1 MTFLSWLF
9 AGVAALLALP
19 TAVFFLEIVA
29 ASMLPKRRIVA
40 GGQRP
45 RIAVL
50 IPAHNEAT
58 GLRPTLEDVKAQL
71 RDSDRLLVIA
81 DNCTDETASVAA
93 SSGAETTAR
102 TDQAKIGKGY
112 ALDWG
117 LNYLAADAPDIIIIV
132 DADCRLNPG
141 AIDQLA
147 TVCAELQRP
156 VQSLYLMTASAGS
169 PVNHQV
175 AEFAWRVK
183 NLVRP
188 MGLAALGLPC
198 QLMGSGMAFPWDVIR
213 LANLSTGHIVEDL
226 KLGLELAVAGHAPI
240 FCPSAVVTS
249 IFPNSAEGTN
259 TQRQRWEHGHIG
271 LILTKGPVLL
281 YHAIKRMDA
290 NLLALALD
298 LQVPPLSLLGAM
310 LVLTTV
316 GAGLLT
322 VVGLSSIAFVISA
335 LSLFSASAATAIAW
349 RTHGRDLLPPRS
361 FGMIASYFLTKLRQY
376 GAAALGRRVSR
387 WIRADRR

>member
-9 AGVAALLALP
+9 AGFAALLALP
-19 TAVFFLEIVA
+19 TAIFFLEIVA
-29 ASMLPKRRIVA
+29 ASVLPKRPIMT

-45 RIAVL
+45 RVAVL
-50 IPAHNEAT
+50 IPAHNEAA

-71 RDSDRLLVIA
+71 RDSDRLLVVA

-93 SSGAETTAR
+93 SAGAETTAR
-102 TDQAKIGKGY
+102 NDQAKIGKGY

-117 LNYLAADAPDIIIIV
+117 LKYLAADAPDIVILV

-147 TVCAELQRP
+147 TVCAEVQRP
-156 VQSLYLMTASAGS
+156 IQSLYLMTASAGS

-198 QLMGSGMAFPWDVIR
+198 QLMGSGMAFPWHVIR
-213 LANLSTGHIVEDL
+213 SANLSTGYIVEDL
-226 KLGLELAVAGHAPI
+226 KLGLELAAAGHSPV

-249 IFPNSAEGTN
+249 TFPNSVEGAKM
-259 TQRQRWEHGHIG
+259 QRQRWEHGHIG
-271 LILTKGPVLL
+271 LMLIKGPRLL
-281 YHAIKRMDA
+281 YQAFRRRDL
-290 NLLALALD
+290 NLLALVLD
-298 LQVPPLSLLGAM
+298 ILVPPLSLLGVILIAITLVAGVAAFVGIATIPFDISLTCLA
-310 LVLTTV
+310 LVL
-316 GAGLLT
+316 
-322 VVGLSSIAFVISA
+322 IATI
-335 LSLFSASAATAIAW
+335 LAW
-349 RTHGRDLLPPRS
+349 SRHGRDILPPRS
-361 FGMIASYFLTKLRQY
+361 FGLLALYFITKLRHY
-376 GAAALGRRVSR
+376 GGAILGRRVSR
-387 WIRADRR
+387 WIRADRS

>member
-1 MTFLSWLF
+1 MTLLSGLLTGF
-9 AGVAALLALP
+9 SALLALP
-19 TAVFFLEIVA
+19 TAVFFIEIVA
-29 ASMLPKRRIVA
+29 ARLLPKRRIMA

-45 RIAVL
+45 RVAVL
-50 IPAHNEAT
+50 IPAHNEAA

-71 RDSDRLLVIA
+71 RNSDRLLVVA

-102 TDQAKIGKGY
+102 SDQAKIGKGY

-117 LNYLAADAPDIIIIV
+117 LNYLAADAPDIIIMV

-198 QLMGSGMAFPWDVIR
+198 QLMGSGMAFPWHVIR
-213 LANLSTGHIVEDL
+213 STNLSTGYIVEDL
-226 KLGLELAVAGHAPI
+226 KLGLELAATGHPPI

-249 IFPNSAEGTN
+249 TFPNSAEGAK

-271 LILTKGPVLL
+271 LMILKGPTLL
-281 YHAIKRMDA
+281 YQAFRHRDL
-290 NLLALALD
+290 NLLALVLD
-298 LQVPPLSLLGAM
+298 ILVPPLSLLGAILIAITLVAGVAALIGIATIPFYISLICLALVVIATM
-310 LVLTTV
+310 L
-316 GAGLLT
+316 
-322 VVGLSSIAFVISA
+322 
-335 LSLFSASAATAIAW
+335 AW
-349 RTHGRDLLPPRS
+349 SRHGRDILPPSS
-361 FGMIASYFLTKLRQY
+361 FGLLALYFIMKLRHY
-376 GAAALGRRVSR
+376 GGALLGRRISR
-387 WIRADRR
+387 WIRADRS